1 LLGGFLKS
9 WEEKKG
15 KPQGFSKGFIDEKKE
30 QIGKAFDQ
38 IIELESAKV
47 KN

>member
-15 KPQGFSKGFIDEKKE
+15 KPKGFSKGFIDEKKE